1 MYFSEQPSLNTCRQY
16 KTELEKWKSNLPN
29 PLQQYIQSGEVPKFP
44 KDQTESIVSFEEGR
58 LRDSSNT
65 VLVQFTFHAPR
76 GVDVGNKTILIEGV
90 ENGDVR

>member
-16 KTELEKWKSNLPN
+16 KTELKKWTSSLPN

-44 KDQTESIVSFEEGR
+44 KDQAESIVSFEAGG
-58 LRDSSNT
+58 LRDSSDT

-76 GVDVGNKTILIEGV
+76 GVDVSHKAILIEGV